1 MRRILRIKQNALHD
15 VRIQNPK
22 GAASFAAPFFAP
34 APMPLPYRRLVVKIG
49 SNVLTQDNGLPDLTR
64 MEQLV
69 AQIVALKAQ
78 SREVIVVS
86 SGAVAAGR
94 SLITMPA
101 QADAVRS
108 RQLLAAVGQVKLL
121 STYAELLGRHGLLCA
136 QVLVTKE
143 DFRDRQHYLNMRNCF
158 QELLQQDVIPIVN
171 ENDVISVTEL
181 MFTDN
186 DELASLIA
194 AQLDADAL
202 IILTNVDGIYN
213 GDPRLPE
220 SEVIR
225 EIAPAAT
232 GFDAFITAQR
242 SQFGRGGM
250 LTKCH
255 MAHKVAK
262 LGISVHIAN
271 GKTAD
276 ILLAVLAETAVN
288 TWFRPSKTASGKK
301 KWLAHAQASVKAV
314 VRVNA
319 GARAAL
325 SAPDKASSL
334 LPVGILGIEG
344 QFQKGDIVQ
353 ITDEAGQPLGLG
365 IAEYGA
371 DKALERLGQ
380 QHQRPLVHYDY
391 LFLNP
396 DLV

>member
-1 MRRILRIKQNALHD
+1 
-15 VRIQNPK
+15 
-22 GAASFAAPFFAP
+22 
-34 APMPLPYRRLVVKIG
+34 MPLAYRRLVVKIG
-49 SNVLTQDNGLPDLTR
+49 SNVLTQDNGLPDLAR

-69 AQIVALKAQ
+69 AQVAGLKAQ
-78 SREVIVVS
+78 GMEVIMVS

-94 SLITMPA
+94 SLITLPA
-101 QADAVRS
+101 KTDAVRG

-121 STYAELLGRHGLLCA
+121 STYAELFGRHGLLCA

-158 QELLQQDVIPIVN
+158 QELLQREVIPIVN
-171 ENDVISVTEL
+171 ENDVIAVTEL

-186 DELASLIA
+186 DELAGLIA

-202 IILTNVDGIYN
+202 VILTNVDGIFD
-213 GDPRLPE
+213 GDPRLPT
-220 SEVIR
+220 SQLLR
-225 EIAPAAT
+225 EIAPTAT
-232 GFDAFITAQR
+232 GFANFVTAQR

-276 ILLAVLAETAVN
+276 ILPAVLAETAAH

-301 KWLAHAQASVKAV
+301 KWLANSQDSAKAA

-319 GARAAL
+319 GAVAAL
-325 SAPDKASSL
+325 TAAGKASSL
-334 LPVGILGIEG
+334 LPVGVLAIEG
-344 QFQKGDIVQ
+344 AFRKGDI
-353 ITDEAGQPLGLG
+353 IRLTDEKGHLLGLG
-365 IAEYGA
+365 IAEYGS

-391 LFLNP
+391 LFLTPN
-396 DLV
+396 LA